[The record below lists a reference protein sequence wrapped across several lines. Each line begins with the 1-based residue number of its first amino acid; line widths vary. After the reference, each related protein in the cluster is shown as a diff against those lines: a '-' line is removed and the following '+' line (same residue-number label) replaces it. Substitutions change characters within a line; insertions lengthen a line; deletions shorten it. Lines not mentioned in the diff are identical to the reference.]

1 MQKRLLSIIS
11 IVLTATLL
19 LGILPA
25 VQTVR
30 AEGEGTAARGDYIY
44 ALSADPDTGSV
55 PAEFGTPANN
65 GRVWTDKSVAVN
77 GDHFDVNLK
86 VLAQEYISS
95 YETTFT
101 SAVAADVLFILDF
114 TGSMY
119 SNSDIKLDNGSTV
132 TRLSAMVDAANE
144 AIDIITETNPNN
156 RIKVFRFSG
165 STTNCAQYSKEI
177 MPLAHYTS
185 SSTATDTKDKYIR
198 LSNNRTVASSTTL
211 LKDGETFTFSESTQ
225 NNTCTQYGIAAGV
238 KSFID
243 DINAETDNSMERRP
257 YVIMLTDGEPT
268 LASKNWYSE
277 DPGDLRSNAE
287 GNSDNYKNERMAT
300 DTILTSAI
308 WKDRLAEA
316 YEAYN
321 NNGQDID
328 VKWFNIGLGIA
339 EPEAGTSPNY
349 TACLINPYYLV
360 DVDASGVTNTTLSS
374 ATSAERIKYYLSQS
388 DYAPAYTAKDY
399 SKDDAYTYIN
409 EGDGFVT
416 FANTYSVLMNAF
428 VTLANIIKAG
438 SMEYTI
444 PIIYHEGSGDQS
456 SDVVFTDVIGEGM
469 FVDEITLKPNGKPPV
484 TGDDSDNDGKY
495 TFSGYNTT
503 VKITEGA
510 SGQQTLEWTIPA
522 KEVAMYTFADR
533 DDLTSGNYVAADPT
547 TLTYTVEVT
556 DEIGEGPGY
565 TNAFD
570 ASKNPRTTVTY
581 EIPGDNTYYYNVNTD
596 PSTHLYV
603 SSSLK
608 SGIDSSTDKTVNTT
622 DSASTSSAY
631 SYTAV
636 NDATNTAY
644 AVTNV
649 TLGNNGK
656 ATLAGYHTNLAIQV
670 VKKWKDD
677 NGDEIADTSALP
689 AVTVKLYRTANG
701 SSTTEFVESKELNNS
716 NSYTAFWN
724 VPRKDGGGNIYAYSV
739 TEDSPDGYYLESNS
753 GALNGEDGTIT
764 VTNREMPASGVV
776 TVKKLWKN
784 KIGAT
789 YSDTSSFS
797 PINIELWKKVTVRP
811 IATVKVYCTD
821 SSNNNY
827 LVEQYKLLYGS
838 TLSFSTRA
846 YIQRAQN
853 AQNATFTRTIDG
865 TTVSVVSSSGSANI
879 PNVGTRNYRQTEQQ
893 SFTVTGPMEITYTVS
908 RAMNT
913 GQMDKPC
920 SLEDVTVTD
929 PTDPSTY
936 DTPADDQQVGDTEL
950 NFSNNWSG
958 HFDNLPEFE
967 VADDKTYL
975 YSYYVKEISEVA
987 GFTASYSANNTDG
1000 ITGGNLVITNTST
1013 SNIPIL
1019 PETGGINSGITLM
1032 LGVLLA
1038 MIAILGAVMLI
1049 DFSPQKKRR
1058 KAVTYVYKFY

>member
-11 IVLTATLL
+11 IVLIATLL

-25 VQTVR
+25 VHTVK

-95 YETTFT
+95 YETTIT
-101 SAVAADVLFILDF
+101 SSIAADVLFILDF
-114 TGSMY
+114 TGSMT
-119 SNSDIKLDNGSTV
+119 SNSDVTMDNGSSV
-132 TRLSAMVDAANE
+132 SRLSAMVDAANE
-144 AIDIITETNPNN
+144 AIEIITTTNPNN

-165 STTNCAQYSKEI
+165 SSTYCATYSKEI

-185 SSTATDTKDKYIR
+185 TNTSTETKDKYIK
-198 LSNNRTVASSTTL
+198 LSGTNTVVSSTGL
-211 LKDGETFTFSESTQ
+211 LKDGEAFTFSEKTQ
-225 NNTCTQYGIAAGV
+225 NGTCTQYGIAAGV

-243 DINAETDNSMERRP
+243 DINAETDNSKERKP

-268 LASKNWYSE
+268 LASKNWNSE
-277 DPGDLRSNAE
+277 DIADLRSNTITNTSSGDRYE
-287 GNSDNYKNERMAT
+287 LMAT
-300 DTILTSAI
+300 GAILSAAI
-308 WKDRLAEA
+308 WRDRLAEA
-316 YEAYN
+316 YKQYN
-321 NNGQDID
+321 GGTKDIEVD
-328 VKWFNIGLGIA
+328 WFNIGLGIP
-339 EPEAGTSPNY
+339 EPAAGESPNY
-349 TACLINPYYLV
+349 TACLLNPYYLV
-360 DVDASGVTNTTLSS
+360 GVEGRNGTGT
-374 ATSAERIKYYLSQS
+374 TSAEKIKYYMAQS
-388 DYAPAYTAKDY
+388 DWGLKVDSPKYYEDKNYA
-399 SKDDAYTYIN
+399 YIN

-428 VTLANIIKAG
+428 VTLANIIKQG
-438 SMEYTI
+438 SAEYTI
-444 PIIYHEGSGDQS
+444 PIIYHEGSGGS
-456 SDVVFTDVIGEGM
+456 ESDVTFTDVIGQGM
-469 FVDEITLKPNGKPPV
+469 YVDEITLKPNGKPPV
-484 TGDDSDNDGKY
+484 TGDDADNDGKY
-495 TFSGYNTT
+495 TFDGYNTT
-503 VKITEGA
+503 VKITEDA

-533 DDLTSGNYVAADPT
+533 DNLASGNYVAADPT

-622 DSASTSSAY
+622 DSASISSAY

-656 ATLAGYHTNLAIQV
+656 ATLAGYHTNLDIQV

-677 NGDEIADTSALP
+677 NGDEITDTSALP

-701 SSTTEFVESKELNNS
+701 SSTTEFVESRELNSS
-716 NSYTAFWN
+716 NSYTTFWS

-739 TEDSPDGYYLESNS
+739 TETPPDGYYLESNS

-776 TVKKLWKN
+776 SVQKQWKN
-784 KIGAT
+784 KIGAAYT
-789 YSDTSSFS
+789 DTSSFS
-797 PINIELWKKVTVRP
+797 PINVELWKKVTVRP
-811 IATVKVYCTD
+811 IANVKVYCKD

-827 LVEQYKLLYGS
+827 LVEEYNVIYG
-838 TLSFSTRA
+838 TELSFNVRA
-846 YIQRAQN
+846 YIRTQTN
-853 AQNATFTRTIDG
+853 AQNASFTRTIDG
-865 TTVSVVSSSGSANI
+865 TTVSVDSSSGSANI
-879 PNVGTRNYRQTEQQ
+879 PGTGTRNYRQTVQQ
-893 SFTVTGPMEITYTVS
+893 SFTVTGSMVITYTVS
-908 RAMNT
+908 RTMNT
-913 GQMDKPC
+913 GQMDMPC
-920 SLEDVTVTD
+920 SLENKNITE
-929 PTDPSTY
+929 PTDPSAY

-950 NFSNNWSG
+950 NLSNNWSG

-967 VADDKTYL
+967 VADNKTYL
-975 YSYYVKEISEVA
+975 YSYYVKEISVPD
-987 GFTASYSANNTDG
+987 GFTVSYSDNNTAG
-1000 ITGGNLVITNTST
+1000 ILGGKIVITNTST

-1019 PETGGINSGITLM
+1019 PETGGKGTAPVI
-1032 LGVLLA
+1032 V
-1038 MIAILGAVMLI
+1038 LGAALALATVAAGIWLI
-1049 DFSPQKKRR
+1049 AYSPHKKRR
-1058 KAVTYVYKFY
+1058 KRIN